1 MDKSVT
7 YTKERPIGA
16 IGAVRA
22 RVGTTVLMPRA
33 GMHAGGT
40 QHMSLR
46 VPPAFKPQLQ
56 ASVRDVGTERIVL
69 LMECAPIHHRRTVE
83 VDWM

>member
-7 YTKERPIGA
+7 YTKERLIGA

-22 RVGTTVLMPRA
+22 RACPLGLIPRVGLHR
-33 GMHAGGT
+33 GRT
-40 QHMSLR
+40 QHMSLSAPDVKTRCSRR
-46 VPPAFKPQLQ
+46 VEGRHT
-56 ASVRDVGTERIVL
+56 SIVL
-69 LMECAPIHHRRTVE
+69 IMEPAPIHHRRTVE

>member
-1 MDKSVT
+1 MYISVT

-22 RVGTTVLMPRA
+22 RAGRRALIPCMVLHR
-33 GMHAGGT
+33 GRT
-40 QHMSLR
+40 QHMSLS
-46 VPPAFKPQLQ
+46 AHD
-56 ASVRDVGTERIVL
+56 VRNRCSKLHVVHKRIVPI
-69 LMECAPIHHRRTVE
+69 MECAPIHHRRTVV